1 MIKTITKQHFR
12 DMSIPTI
19 DKENKA
25 IEAKMELFPVNKGKI
40 NNSIYSIK
48 VKEYE
53 DEVILTKIGSK
64 EWNH

>member
-1 MIKTITKQHFR
+1 MTKTITKQQFR

-25 IEAKMELFPVNKGKI
+25 VEAKMELFPVNKGKI
-40 NNSIYSIK
+40 NGNIYNIE

-64 EWNH
+64 E